1 MRPSKT
7 DLQEGGSFKKPLS
20 SECALGLRTFPR
32 LCFCGHTFHPSIPA
46 TGLPAAAAGGVG
58 VLAGGGCE
66 GLLPSVIRHGVLLSF
81 SLLTSSSAA
90 LGSGMGWLMPNSS
103 SWACCRLRATW
114 KHRAVGHP
122 PAPQSHSVQLCQSH
136 GSPTHPR
143 VRPENPSL
151 LFKATQVTLRC
162 SQSRE
167 MVSSQSP
174 WPTVKA
180 LLKRPLNK

>member
-1 MRPSKT
+1 MRPTSFVRPSKT
-7 DLQEGGSFKKPLS
+7 DLQEGGSFKTPLS

-32 LCFCGHTFHPSIPA
+32 LYVFQPSIPA
-46 TGLPAAAAGGVG
+46 TGLPGAAMVG
-58 VLAGGGCE
+58 VLAGGVCE
-66 GLLPSVIRHGVLLSF
+66 VLLPSVIRHGVLLSF
-81 SLLTSSSAA
+81 SLLMSSSAA

-143 VRPENPSL
+143 VNPSL

-162 SQSRE
+162 SQS
-167 MVSSQSP
+167 
-174 WPTVKA
+174 
-180 LLKRPLNK
+180 